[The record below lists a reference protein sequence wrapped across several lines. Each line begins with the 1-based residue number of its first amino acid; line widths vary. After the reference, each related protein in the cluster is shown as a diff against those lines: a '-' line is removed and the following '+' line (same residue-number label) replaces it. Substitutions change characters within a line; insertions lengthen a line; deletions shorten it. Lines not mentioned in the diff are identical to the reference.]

1 MPALGA
7 GDSGFESLHSDIKKK
22 DREGLFSWYNKVMKK
37 KHAIT
42 FVIIMGLGILFIVA
56 AFFVGNY
63 IARRG
68 SVGVSHETSGAP
80 AVAISSLP
88 PAQAAPANP
97 NISVTG
103 IVAGQTVSLPLPIS
117 GMIRGNWFFEGSFLV
132 TLENPQGTVLA
143 RGLASSTQNWM
154 TTNMIPFTVTIPAVA
169 YQGPANLVFHQ
180 ENPSGDP
187 AYDASYSI
195 SVIVQ

>member
-1 MPALGA
+1 
-7 GDSGFESLHSDIKKK
+7 
-22 DREGLFSWYNKVMKK
+22 MKK
-37 KHAIT
+37 KHALTIL
-42 FVIIMGLGILFIVA
+42 IIMGLGILFIVA

-68 SVGVSHETSGAP
+68 SVSVSHETSGAP
-80 AVAISSLP
+80 AVAIPNLP

-103 IVAGQTVSLPLPIS
+103 IVTGQIVSLPLPIS

-143 RGLASSTQNWM
+143 HGLASSTQNWM

-169 YQGPANLVFHQ
+169 YQGPATLVFHK